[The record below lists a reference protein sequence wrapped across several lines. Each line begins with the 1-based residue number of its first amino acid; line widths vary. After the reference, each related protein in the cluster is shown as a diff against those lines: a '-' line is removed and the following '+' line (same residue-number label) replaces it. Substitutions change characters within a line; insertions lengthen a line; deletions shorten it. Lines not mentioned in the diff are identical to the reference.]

1 MSVLVYT
8 ESDQGKFKKVALE
21 VASYG
26 KVVAD
31 QLGTTVTAIT
41 INADDT
47 SVLGQY
53 GVDKV
58 LKVSNSTLDT
68 FNAKTYADVIRQ
80 ASEKEAAKV
89 VVVSSSA
96 DSKYMAP
103 LLAIGLNAGYASNV
117 VEAPSSTSP
126 FTVKR
131 TAFTNKAFNFTSINT
146 DVKLVGVSKNSF
158 GLVESNGS
166 ATNED
171 FSPSILENSIQV
183 DSVDKVTGKVTI
195 ADAEIVVSGG
205 RGLKGP
211 ENWGM
216 IEELAD
222 VLGAATACSKPVSD
236 LGWRPHSEHVG
247 QTGKPV
253 ASNLYIAIGISGA
266 IQHLAGINASKVK
279 VVINTDAEAP
289 FFKAAD
295 YGVVG
300 DAFEVVPKLIEKLK
314 EFKAQ
319 NAERIVI
326 FSTNF
331 FYNLALI
338 NLIILN

>member
-1 MSVLVYT
+1 MTKQNIMSVLVYT
-8 ESDQGKFKKVALE
+8 ESDNGQFKKAALE

-26 KVVAD
+26 KAVANA
-31 QLGTTVTAIT
+31 LGTTLTAVT
-41 INADDT
+41 INASDA
-47 SVLGQY
+47 SVLGNH

-58 LKVSNSTLDT
+58 LNVSNDQLGK
-68 FNAKTYADVIRQ
+68 FNAKAYADVVKQ
-80 ASEKEAAKV
+80 AAEKEGAKV

-96 DSKYMAP
+96 DSKYLAP
-103 LLAIGLNAGYASNV
+103 LVAVGLDAGYASNV
-117 VEAPSSTSP
+117 VEAPASTSP

-131 TAFTNKAFNFTSINT
+131 TAFTNKAFEMTEINS
-146 DVKLVGVSKNSF
+146 DVKLISVSNNSF
-158 GLVESNGS
+158 GLVENSGG
-166 ATNED
+166 ATSED
-171 FSPSILENSIQV
+171 FSPSIPELGVTVE
-183 DSVDKVTGKVTI
+183 SVDKATDKVTI
-195 ADAEIVVSGG
+195 ADAETVVSGG

-266 IQHLAGINASKVK
+266 IQHLAGINSSKVK
-279 VVINTDAEAP
+279 VVINTDPEAP

-300 DAFEVVPKLIEKLK
+300 DAFEVVPKLIEL
-314 EFKAQ
+314 FKFGK
-319 NAERIVI
+319 V
-326 FSTNF
+326 
-331 FYNLALI
+331 LI
-338 NLIILN
+338 

>member
-8 ESDQGKFKKVALE
+8 ESDKGKFKKVALE
-21 VASYG
+21 AASYAKAVAS
-26 KVVAD
+26 
-31 QLGTTVTAIT
+31 QIGTTLTAIS

-47 SVLGQY
+47 SVLANY

-58 LKVSNSTLDT
+58 LKVSNSNLDA
-68 FNAKTYADVIRQ
+68 FNAKVYADIIKQ
-80 ASEKEAAKV
+80 AAEKEGTKV
-89 VVVSSSA
+89 VVISSSA
-96 DSKYMAP
+96 DSKYLAP
-103 LLAIGLNAGYASNV
+103 LLAVGLNAGYASNV
-117 VEAPSSTSP
+117 VTKPTNTTP

-131 TAFTNKAFNFTSINT
+131 TAFTNKAFEMMAIET
-146 DVKLVGVSKNSF
+146 DVKIIGLSKNSF
-158 GLVESNGS
+158 GVKEQSASASVEDFTPTLIPSGIKVES
-166 ATNED
+166 
-171 FSPSILENSIQV
+171 I
-183 DSVDKVTGKVTI
+183 DKISGKVTI

-216 IEELAD
+216 VEDLAN

-266 IQHLAGINASKVK
+266 IQHLAGVNASKVK
-279 VVINTDAEAP
+279 VVINNDPEAP

-300 DAFEVVPKLIEKLK
+300 DAFEVVPKLTEKLK

-319 NAERIVI
+319 NA
-326 FSTNF
+326 
-331 FYNLALI
+331 
-338 NLIILN
+338 

>member
-8 ESDQGKFKKVALE
+8 ESEQNKFKKSAFE
-21 VASYG
+21 VASYA
-26 KVVAD
+26 KAVAD
-31 QLGTTVTAIT
+31 QLGTTVTAVA
-41 INADDT
+41 INIDDT
-47 SVLGQY
+47 SALGNY

-58 LKVSNSTLDT
+58 LTVSNSELNS
-68 FNAKTYADVIRQ
+68 FNAKTYASVLQ
-80 ASEKEAAKV
+80 QGAEKESAKV
-89 VVVSSSA
+89 VVLSSSA
-96 DSKYMAP
+96 DSKYLTP
-103 LLAIGLNAGYASNV
+103 LLAVGLDAGYASNV
-117 VEAPSSTSP
+117 VGAPLSTSP

-131 TAFTNKAFNFTSINT
+131 TAFTNKAFENTEITS
-146 DVKLVGVSKNSF
+146 DVKIIGVSNNAF
-158 GLVESNGS
+158 GLVENSGIAS
-166 ATNED
+166 SESFAPSLPASDVKVESIDKATD
-171 FSPSILENSIQV
+171 
-183 DSVDKVTGKVTI
+183 KVTI

-216 IEELAD
+216 VEELAD

-279 VVINTDAEAP
+279 VVINTDPEAP

-300 DAFEVVPKLIEKLK
+300 DAFEVVPQLIEKLK
-314 EFKAQ
+314 DFKAPQ
-319 NAERIVI
+319 
-326 FSTNF
+326 
-331 FYNLALI
+331 
-338 NLIILN
+338 